1 MQSQPGGAL
10 VRAKEDIIIMPRV
23 LWPGLCRRRRQHQQQ
38 KQQQQLPRN
47 QRQAQNLQQL
57 PENMQWEK
65 STQQKTMAMAM
76 AMAMTMS
83 TSITLVLQCERAV
96 GKKSVHIYRRWHE
109 ICHLARM
116 ALSKQSPLFCLLLP
130 VSVSVCVCK
139 CPSLCTTVYHCARVC
154 ACN

>member
-1 MQSQPGGAL
+1 MQSQLGGAL

-23 LWPGLCRRRRQHQQQ
+23 LWPGLCRRRRQQ

-83 TSITLVLQCERAV
+83 TSITLVLHCERAV
-96 GKKSVHIYRRWHE
+96 GKNQCIFTGVGMKFV
-109 ICHLARM
+109 
-116 ALSKQSPLFCLLLP
+116 
-130 VSVSVCVCK
+130 
-139 CPSLCTTVYHCARVC
+139 T
-154 ACN
+154 

>member
-23 LWPGLCRRRRQHQQQ
+23 LWPGLCRRRRQQQQ
-38 KQQQQLPRN
+38 HQQQLPRN

-76 AMAMTMS
+76 AMAMAMTMS

-96 GKKSVHIYRRWHE
+96 REKNQCIFTGVGMKFV
-109 ICHLARM
+109 
-116 ALSKQSPLFCLLLP
+116 
-130 VSVSVCVCK
+130 
-139 CPSLCTTVYHCARVC
+139 T
-154 ACN
+154 

>member
-76 AMAMTMS
+76 AMAMAMTMS
-83 TSITLVLQCERAV
+83 TSITLVLHCERAV

-116 ALSKQSPLFCLLLP
+116 ALSKQSPLACLLSP
-130 VSVSVCVCK
+130 SVCASV
-139 CPSLCTTVYHCARVC
+139 PLCVRL
-154 ACN
+154 